1 MVLFHD
7 PYLCVFL
14 LQQTT
19 LYLQM
24 LYDPVFKVQYTEEI
38 ADHYPK
44 IIDRI
49 VDKILKREKNA
60 VDHFKILDSSLDRGM
75 STSEK

>member
-1 MVLFHD
+1 MI
-7 PYLCVFL
+7 PTLCVSVV
-14 LQQTT
+14 QQTT

-49 VDKILKREKNA
+49 VDKILKHEKNA
-60 VDHFKILDSSLDRGM
+60 VDHFKVLDSSLDRGM
-75 STSEK
+75 STSVK